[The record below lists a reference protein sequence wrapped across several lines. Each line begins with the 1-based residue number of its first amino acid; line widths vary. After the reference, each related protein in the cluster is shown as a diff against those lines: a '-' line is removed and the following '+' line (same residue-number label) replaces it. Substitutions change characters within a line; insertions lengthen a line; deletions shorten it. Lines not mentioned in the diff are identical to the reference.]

1 MGIVLKDIQAVLPKD
16 GQDMVCQTDIYLQDD
31 RIAGIGEEP
40 KGFCEERVIDGKGR
54 LVIPGLINA
63 HTHSYMAIMRNVADD
78 LTFEDWLFGHIE
90 PIEDKL

>member
-40 KGFCEERVIDGKGR
+40 KGFCEERVIDGRAG
-54 LVIPGLINA
+54 
-63 HTHSYMAIMRNVADD
+63 
-78 LTFEDWLFGHIE
+78 WLF
-90 PIEDKL
+90 PD